1 MSTCLS
7 VNPIDQKKFIETI
20 LEISDQDM
28 FYLYLEEKIN
38 RGYLQAIPSFKIDR
52 TEILNYFPE
61 CWN

>member
-1 MSTCLS
+1 
-7 VNPIDQKKFIETI
+7 
-20 LEISDQDM
+20 M

-61 CWN
+61 CWNQS